1 MVTLENWLLLDEV
14 DKKEHWQLGLE
25 AYRAKFPE
33 RLAFANRVKANP
45 TIYHMKLLAK
55 ELGAGLPAPKP
66 VALPAPIVEPEPEP
80 EPQPEIVLPAD
91 VQSRYEELLQ
101 DLQTLFNRK
110 AKLSNT
116 LADYAEHDNAGRA
129 LVVGEI
135 IALRNEYNRLAVV
148 RKFVERHGYFPE
160 GEKVLEEENLVH
172 DKLLELR
179 EKLRAEHTNK
189 SKKVK
194 RLRDAQAR
202 QDKEKILHYE
212 NEIARHIKVIQD
224 LNTRITL
231 LSSKNG

>member
-1 MVTLENWLLLDEV
+1 MSFEEWILLDEV
-14 DKKEHWQLGLE
+14 NKKEHWQVGLE
-25 AYRAKFPE
+25 AYRLAFPE

-45 TIYHMKLLAK
+45 SIYHMKLLAR
-55 ELGAGLPAPKP
+55 ELGGSIVPVVLPSPAP
-66 VALPAPIVEPEPEP
+66 VVESEPEL
-80 EPQPEIVLPAD
+80 EPQLDIVLPTD

-101 DLQTLFNRK
+101 DLQSLFNRK

-116 LADYAEHDNAGRA
+116 LADYAVHDDAGRA

-148 RKFVERHGYFPE
+148 RKFVERHGHFPE
-160 GEKVLEEENLVH
+160 AGKESEEENLVH

-179 EKLRAEHTNK
+179 ERLRAEHTNK

-194 RLRDAQAR
+194 RLKDAEAK
-202 QDKEKILHYE
+202 QDKEKILHYQ

-224 LNTRITL
+224 LNSRIKL
-231 LSSKNG
+231 LSSKNE